1 MLTPYNSKMLEST
14 THLGEAKSWA
24 QVALGAKNVAKYY
37 LAADK
42 FVAAYRSENS
52 FSFLLTSKPFYG
64 HLYGPDAFLDSRLSE
79 VAVADDALP
88 SLPGFIKD
96 EKFQIWE
103 AITSSGESSL
113 ELLHDADEIN
123 SMIDEHAP
131 GSSVRPGEKE
141 VVFWAGLRS
150 SEGVLMACAV
160 VVQWSSGFHVLSSV
174 MTRTE
179 YRRKGLATQLC
190 SEILAEAHSRG
201 IATLGLG
208 VRADNFAAQ
217 RAYTKAGFRRL
228 AEFTNYSRE

>member
-1 MLTPYNSKMLEST
+1 MEPTSDLQT
-14 THLGEAKSWA
+14 AQRWA
-24 QVALGAKNVAKYY
+24 VEYCAEKNIAKYY

-42 FVAAYRSENS
+42 FVAAYRSEDS

-64 HLYGPDAFLDSRLSE
+64 HLYGPHAFLDPRLHE
-79 VAVADDALP
+79 VAIADEQAH
-88 SLPGFIKD
+88 SLPGFIRG

-103 AITSSGESSL
+103 ALTSPGESSL
-113 ELLHDADEIN
+113 ELLDNDHEIN
-123 SMIDEHAP
+123 TIIDEHAP

-150 SEGVLMACAV
+150 PEGELMACAV

-174 MTRTE
+174 ATKKE
-179 YRRKGLATQLC
+179 YRRRGLATQLS
-190 SEILAEAHSRG
+190 SEILFEANSRG
-201 IATLGLG
+201 ISTLGLG

-217 RAYTKAGFRRL
+217 RAYEKAGFQKL